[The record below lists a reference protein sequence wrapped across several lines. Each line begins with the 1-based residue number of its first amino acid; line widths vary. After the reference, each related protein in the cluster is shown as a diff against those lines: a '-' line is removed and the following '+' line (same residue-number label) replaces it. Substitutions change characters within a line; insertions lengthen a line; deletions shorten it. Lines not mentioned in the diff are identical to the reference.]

1 MTSTDLCDLLVVVL
15 HERLLRVLEVLMFG
29 DARRLILGVV
39 YVVDVHFLL
48 FLGDGLRRLD
58 VAVYVSDVVDDV
70 LAENA
75 RHNV

>member
-1 MTSTDLCDLLVVVL
+1 MTFTDLCDLLVVVL

-29 DARRLILGVV
+29 DARRLILRVV

-75 RHNV
+75 RHDV